1 MRLLAIGDIHGCAK
15 TLTSMIDQLAIT
27 HEDYVVFLGDYCDR
41 GDGVFSVVEQLIE
54 LKEMFPNTVFIKG
67 NHEDMFINYLKGEG
81 GWDGDR
87 MFKMN
92 GGTSTIN
99 SYCQGLDIM
108 DTMDTP
114 FCWDSLPDDHKEF
127 YDNLKVMH
135 EHDEFVFVHAG
146 VRPQVNL
153 YDQDDYDMIWIRQ
166 EFMGWPMEVLEG
178 RVIVHGHTPMDFDE
192 AQKYNDKYPDK
203 FNLDTACVF
212 GEYLTCRDLTT
223 GVVVRIKNDRDKRV
237 A

>member
-1 MRLLAIGDIHGCAK
+1 M
-15 TLTSMIDQLAIT
+15 
-27 HEDYVVFLGDYCDR
+27 FL
-41 GDGVFSVVEQLIE
+41 
-54 LKEMFPNTVFIKG
+54 K
-67 NHEDMFINYLKGEG
+67 YLKGEG
-81 GWDGDR
+81 GYDNDR
-87 MFKMN
+87 MFRVN
-92 GGTSTIN
+92 GGRSTIN
-99 SYCQGLDIM
+99 SYCEGLDIM

-114 FCWDSLPDDHKEF
+114 FTWDSLPDNHKEF

-153 YDQDDYDMIWIRQ
+153 YDQMEYDMVWIRG
-166 EFMGWPMEVLEG
+166 EFLHWPLEVLEG

-192 AQKYNDKYPDK
+192 AQKYNDKYEDK

-212 GEYLTCRDLTT
+212 GEYLTCRDLKT